1 VSNSLSNETMELIQ
15 RESGNTHS
23 FLNGKNVFDGLAEVN
38 KSINKNF
45 ETNLEIVTNG
55 ASLDKKG
62 SSSFELFKMNENYND
77 FSYEQLI
84 IQQDTP
90 FNQLSNLINN
100 HYNVFF
106 TPAFWFLDDSVFSSV
121 EHDIVLE
128 IYDPTQNEIMNLNV
142 MRETTDRPDNEVF
155 NYTSLFDTEKTLH
168 MLSQNFVLNKP
179 DGFQVFN
186 TNSHSTSGVVL
197 TDSVDYFIKRLERM
211 MEWVKS
217 KPVTY
222 SIEIKDLDVTR
233 VRQLEQYDVGNNSFD
248 TTVLNTHTVFTQRPT
263 EQPTEEEKHKIMWF
277 ASQNNQF
284 YMTSKDG

>member
-1 VSNSLSNETMELIQ
+1 M
-15 RESGNTHS
+15 
-23 FLNGKNVFDGLAEVN
+23 A
-38 KSINKNF
+38 
-45 ETNLEIVTNG
+45 
-55 ASLDKKG
+55 
-62 SSSFELFKMNENYND
+62 
-77 FSYEQLI
+77 
-84 IQQDTP
+84 
-90 FNQLSNLINN
+90 NLIN
-100 HYNVFF
+100 YSTTNVFF

-233 VRQLEQYDVGNNSFD
+233 VDNSNSTTLE
-248 TTVLNTHTVFTQRPT
+248 TTLLTHCFNTHTVFTQRPLT
-263 EQPTEEEKHKIMWF
+263 PTGERNQDNVVWF
-277 ASQNNQF
+277 LKTIRF
-284 YMTSKDG
+284 YLPVKMGYLTWVFGYVFSSSRVVPHSIVSHLGIFFSPKQRVWRLSRARLVTT